1 MLQRPRPHW
10 AKYYPFTL
18 DRVTR
23 NTLCSGAA
31 ALLGGGSCLLLGERR
46 KVRRGPG
53 SPFKGCP
60 GRSCRSE
67 TPLAG
72 GVDRREERKG
82 GALRHPPLR
91 SLFRPPTPAI
101 NGHKKPAL
109 PLQGGRI
116 SVIMAE
122 GKRYWQYRLRVNTL
136 RSQLYLPTVG
146 LLYPFCGVKSRL
158 RPP

>member
-1 MLQRPRPHW
+1 MQRSCRPHG
-10 AKYYPFTL
+10 
-18 DRVTR
+18 RR
-23 NTLCSGAA
+23 
-31 ALLGGGSCLLLGERR
+31 LLLASWRKK

-53 SPFKGCP
+53 RPFKGGP

-72 GVDRREERKG
+72 GSDRREERKG
-82 GALRHPPLR
+82 GSLRHPPLR
-91 SLFRPPTPAI
+91 SLFHTPYPAL

-136 RSQLYLPTVG
+136 RSQLHLLTVG
-146 LLYPFCGVKSRL
+146 LLYPFGGIKARVQTSQNGRIFYAY
-158 RPP
+158 